1 MKLKEMR
8 INLGMT
14 QEELAAKLDVGQS
27 SVALWETGKNFPTVK
42 KLIQIA
48 EIFGCTLDD
57 LIDKEIKST

>member
-1 MKLKEMR
+1 MKLTEMR
-8 INLGMT
+8 IKNGLT
-14 QEELAAKLDVGQS
+14 QEELAAKLDVGQP

>member
-8 INLGMT
+8 IKNGLT

-48 EIFGCTLDD
+48 EIFECTLDD